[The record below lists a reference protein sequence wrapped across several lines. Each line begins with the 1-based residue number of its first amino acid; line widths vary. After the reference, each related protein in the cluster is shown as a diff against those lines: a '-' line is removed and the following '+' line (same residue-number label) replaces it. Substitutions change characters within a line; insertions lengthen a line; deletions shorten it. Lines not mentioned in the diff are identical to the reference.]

1 MLKLTRIFFF
11 TMCFMS
17 AFSFADALKLKS
29 DAPER
34 YVVKK
39 GDTLW
44 DISTLYLQSPWNWP
58 KLWGMNL
65 QIENPHLIYP
75 GDILSLQYNSQGE
88 PRLVVNSKSNRAKK
102 QFKLSPGKRIT
113 PKDANAIASI
123 PLNAITPYL
132 SNQRLLPA
140 ADYQL
145 APMILG
151 GDTNTKNKVAGDL
164 IYAQGN
170 LIANHLYGI
179 YKQVEN
185 EQLNQNTPNNKP
197 LIELVLT
204 GTARVL
210 SSNDKVSRLTVVSNQ
225 TEIKPGERLF
235 SMLEDQSLPAYFQ
248 LSELSTNLDAEII
261 ASASKFREFGQH
273 EVVIIDAGSDKGLK
287 TGNVLG
293 VYRQSPDVLMKD
305 GKPVYYEDG
314 DKWNQLIHQLA
325 PNAETMPV
333 EKIGHLVVFKVYPTA
348 SYAFITQI
356 QKALALGDRVN
367 QP

>member
-1 MLKLTRIFFF
+1 MLKLTCIFFF
-11 TMCFMS
+11 TMCFVS
-17 AFSFADALKLKS
+17 TFSLADVLRLKS

-44 DISTLYLQSPWNWP
+44 DISTLYLNSPWNWP

-75 GDILSLQYNSQGE
+75 GDVLTIQYNSQGE
-88 PRLVVNSKSNRAKK
+88 PKLVVNSNSNGAKK
-102 QFKLSPGKRIT
+102 QIKLSPGKRIT

-123 PLNAITPYL
+123 PLNVIAPYL

-145 APMILG
+145 APMVLG
-151 GDTNTKNKVAGDL
+151 GDTNTKNKVPGDL
-164 IYAQGN
+164 IYAKGQ
-170 LIANHLYGI
+170 LIENHLYGI
-179 YKQVEN
+179 YKQIEN
-185 EQLNQNTPNNKP
+185 KQLSEEGEP
-197 LIELVLT
+197 LIELILT
-204 GTARVL
+204 GTARVQ
-210 SSNDKVSRLTVVSNQ
+210 SSQDNLSRLTVVSSQ
-225 TEIKPGERLF
+225 SEIKQGERLF

-248 LSELSTNLDAEII
+248 LSKLSSNLNAEII
-261 ASASKFREFGQH
+261 SAASQFREFGQH
-273 EVVIIDAGSDKGLK
+273 EVVIINAGANDGL
-287 TGNVLG
+287 TSGNVLG
-293 VYRQSPDVLMKD
+293 IYRQSPDVLIKN
-305 GKPVYYEDG
+305 GKPVYSEDA

-325 PNAETMPV
+325 PDAEQMPT

-348 SYAFITQI
+348 SYAFVTQTD
-356 QKALALGDRVN
+356 KALAVGDKVN